1 LALKNWSIIS
11 GPNNIFSTQRDKNKP
26 FNRILKL
33 QLMTTATQTDVL
45 KKRSKIQVYF
55 LAAHE
60 EEDECQAI
68 RKHLVPAIRNSKIP
82 IEINSD
88 FDIPAGEDKAQYK
101 LKLLEADIVLALIS
115 SDYISD
121 DETYERTQKVIAR
134 YNNNETILVP
144 ILVRNCLWK
153 STPFVNLPLLPKN
166 FQPLNN
172 KQFWNSEDDALMAVV
187 EDIYEAINDFSNK
200 ESFETEPAV
209 KIVKVVEDEFK
220 TDSAATKRL
229 KLAEEPEQQINGAE
243 MGIEGESTFEEI
255 KTEIQPE
262 KVIVETAQPL
272 INQPEYEHSSQNKK
286 QKIVTP
292 LEVDWRKLHYR
303 NVTRKRFFAFLLDQ
317 FLTFIPLFAIGFV
330 IASVAVVG
338 GESAESGN
346 SAGNVE
352 IPVSDFQLML
362 VFIISFTFY
371 CVACAVMESSKW
383 RGTFGKRILKLQI
396 TDRNGNPVSFF
407 RAFWRNFTKI
417 IVAYSYAFI
426 IPFIIQIIRFRKSKK
441 LFHDELSSTVIGE
454 RLSS

>member
-1 LALKNWSIIS
+1 MRLVLKNWSIIS
-11 GPNNIFSTQRDKNKP
+11 GLNNIFSTQRDKNKP

-33 QLMTTATQTDVL
+33 QLMTTATQTNVL

-229 KLAEEPEQQINGAE
+229 KLADEPELQINGAE

-255 KTEIQPE
+255 KTETQPE
-262 KVIVETAQPL
+262 KIIVETAQPL
-272 INQPEYEHSSQNKK
+272 INQPEFEHSSQTERQK
-286 QKIVTP
+286 QVIP
-292 LEVDWRKLHYR
+292 IEVDWRKQYYKKVLW
-303 NVTRKRFFAFLLDQ
+303 KRAVAFFLDQ
-317 FLTFIPLFAIGFV
+317 FLVLFSSLFLFYFI
-330 IASVAVVG
+330 VALVDS
-338 GESAESGN
+338 ESLEQSNESDPFQ
-346 SAGNVE
+346 
-352 IPVSDFQLML
+352 IPA
-362 VFIISFTFY
+362 FIFY
-371 CVACAVMESSKW
+371 FIVCAVMESSKL
-383 RGTFGKRILKLQI
+383 RGTFGKRIMKLQI
-396 TDRNGNPVSFF
+396 TDRAGEPISFF
-407 RAFWRNFTKI
+407 RALWRNITRVI
-417 IVAYSYAFI
+417 IGYSYIFI
-426 IPFIIQIIRFRKSKK
+426 IPLIIQIVRFQKTKK
-441 LFHDELSSTVIGE
+441 LFHDQLSSTVIGE
-454 RLSS
+454 KLSS